1 MNNRESFK
9 LNPSDCI
16 YMLEAPS
23 EKKAQVVTISPYALA
38 LWQSYFIENM
48 TVCDFRGAD
57 DDELAEE
64 LAFLRYSL
72 SRRLRMQELRKRK
85 GPEPLLRKIRNMVRD
100 WFAPPE
106 PPPPWCRVLI
116 LRTSQR
122 DRIKPILQEFP
133 ELLAVTIDEPGYWPK
148 GLFEMKRPAKESQPK
163 EKPLSL

>member
-16 YMLEAPS
+16 YMLEVPS

-72 SRRLRMQELRKRK
+72 SRGCECK
-85 GPEPLLRKIRNMVRD
+85 N
-100 WFAPPE
+100 
-106 PPPPWCRVLI
+106 
-116 LRTSQR
+116 S
-122 DRIKPILQEFP
+122 
-133 ELLAVTIDEPGYWPK
+133 
-148 GLFEMKRPAKESQPK
+148 ES
-163 EKPLSL
+163 EKDQSRCCEKYETW